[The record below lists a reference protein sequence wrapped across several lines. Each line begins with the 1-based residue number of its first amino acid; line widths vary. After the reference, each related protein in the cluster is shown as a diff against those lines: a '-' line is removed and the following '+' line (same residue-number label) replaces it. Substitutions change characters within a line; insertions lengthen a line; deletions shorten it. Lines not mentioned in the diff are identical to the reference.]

1 MKKKTLF
8 IFSGIVFSVIILCL
22 LFFYIFI
29 RRSVTDYPIS
39 THYDNK
45 SPSGHIYMAI
55 DDMHRSKAYKNADD
69 EIKKMMDIKI
79 VEKLTSEST
88 DTYSE
93 NEFLIR
99 PDSIDK
105 KDNELIF
112 YSVDG
117 KKFVIEYPNTYGTQL
132 RSSEIMIRDDWSMC
146 DD

>member
-1 MKKKTLF
+1 
-8 IFSGIVFSVIILCL
+8 
-22 LFFYIFI
+22 
-29 RRSVTDYPIS
+29 
-39 THYDNK
+39 
-45 SPSGHIYMAI
+45 
-55 DDMHRSKAYKNADD
+55 MHRSKAYKNADD
-69 EIKKMMDIKI
+69 EIKKKMDIKI